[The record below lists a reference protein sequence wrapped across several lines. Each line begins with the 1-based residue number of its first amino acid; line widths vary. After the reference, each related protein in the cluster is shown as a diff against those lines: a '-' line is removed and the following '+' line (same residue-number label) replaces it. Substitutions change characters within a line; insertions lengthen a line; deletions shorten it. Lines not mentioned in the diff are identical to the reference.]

1 MGKTSFQNLQ
11 KLVQEID
18 AKIAKLKSGNLL
30 VSELEDLVKLSADLH
45 ERMAVL
51 RHKAYE
57 KHGEPAEK
65 IIVPETKT
73 EEIPAFDISFTP
85 EPVNTTPEI
94 KAELPVEEPETSI
107 DFSIPV
113 IEPETT
119 AKKVIP
125 VAEPEVK
132 KPIHVIREEVKPDSS
147 SLHEKFLKEDVD
159 LNDTLKKEEEDLPL
173 RKKLGLKPIKDLR
186 SEIGIGK
193 KFEYINLM
201 FAGDNKAYETAIDE
215 LNNCADQEAARKK
228 LNVFAS
234 VYRWNLE
241 EKTIVKFVELVER
254 RFI

>member
-30 VSELEDLVKLSADLH
+30 VSELEELVKLSADLH

-65 IIVPETKT
+65 ISVPENKT
-73 EEIPAFDISFTP
+73 EEIPAFDISFST
-85 EPVNTTPEI
+85 EPITSAPEI

-113 IEPETT
+113 FEPEKT

-132 KPIHVIREEVKPDSS
+132 NQ
-147 SLHEKFLKEDVD
+147 F
-159 LNDTLKKEEEDLPL
+159 
-173 RKKLGLKPIKDLR
+173 
-186 SEIGIGK
+186 
-193 KFEYINLM
+193 M
-201 FAGDNKAYETAIDE
+201 
-215 LNNCADQEAARKK
+215 
-228 LNVFAS
+228 
-234 VYRWNLE
+234 
-241 EKTIVKFVELVER
+241 
-254 RFI
+254 